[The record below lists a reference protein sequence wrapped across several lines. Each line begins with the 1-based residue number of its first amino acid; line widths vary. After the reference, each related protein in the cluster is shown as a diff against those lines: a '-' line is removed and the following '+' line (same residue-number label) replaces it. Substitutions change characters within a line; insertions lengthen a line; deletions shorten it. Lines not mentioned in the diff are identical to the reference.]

1 MPEISILHGPRITL
15 RPVRP
20 EDVAARL
27 RYGRDPEFHRMCG
40 GDPDDCKPLTEEDVQ
55 RWFEHFSQEPFG
67 WTIEYEG
74 RLIGTARLHSHNSQ
88 DRRARY
94 AIGIYDPSVWGRGL
108 GTETTRLVLGYA
120 FDVLGLHRVD
130 LRVLEYNHRAI
141 ACYEKCGF
149 RREGIERESALIGGR
164 WYNDVMMSILEHEYR
179 SPG

>member
-1 MPEISILHGPRITL
+1 MHEISILHGPRITL

-74 RLIGTARLHSHNSQ
+74 RLIGTARLHSHNCRIDAPGTPSASTI
-88 DRRARY
+88 RRSGAGTGHRDDT
-94 AIGIYDPSVWGRGL
+94 AGAGL
-108 GTETTRLVLGYA
+108 CL
-120 FDVLGLHRVD
+120 
-130 LRVLEYNHRAI
+130 
-141 ACYEKCGF
+141 
-149 RREGIERESALIGGR
+149 
-164 WYNDVMMSILEHEYR
+164 
-179 SPG
+179 